1 MLDGDHSS
9 IDPELIAAA
18 TLVVASS
25 GDRDDFERFVSGYR
39 TAETPQEQLRNLY
52 ALAEFDDA
60 ELIAQACEFA
70 FSNEVR
76 TQNAP
81 YLLQRCIANRGHGA
95 LAWSI
100 VRKNWDIAMATFPNP
115 SIVRMIDPVKTLSTA
130 ELVADVQGFFAE
142 HPIKQSLMTLAQVLE
157 RQRVNAGVRE
167 REAEM
172 FAKALLG

>member
-1 MLDGDHSS
+1 MKDFGYDVEDYRVV
-9 IDPELIAAA
+9 DPLFGS
-18 TLVVASS
+18 L
-25 GDRDDFERFVSGYR
+25 DDFDRFIVGYQ

-60 ELIAQACEFA
+60 ILIAQACQFA
-70 FSNEVR
+70 FSDEVR

-95 LAWSI
+95 VAWSI

-115 SIVRMIDPVKTLSTA
+115 SIVRMIDPVKALSTP
-130 ELVADVQGFFAE
+130 EVVADVQGFFAE

-167 REAEM
+167 REAEVFTKM
-172 FAKALLG
+172 LLG